1 MLFIALMLA
10 LVRPGSYSIDA
21 LIGFALPLPLF
32 LIGLL
37 LAAIVVVGGFLTS
50 HQNTVK
56 QEATA

>member
-1 MLFIALMLA
+1 MLA